1 MNIFKNMSSVQS
13 LLTGFMVII
22 AAGTCMLML
31 PAASSD
37 GVSQPFVDALFTAA
51 SAVTTTGLIVVD
63 TGGFYTTFGEIVIL
77 VLFQIGG
84 LGYITI
90 IVLMVYFFGKRP
102 SLRNGITMQEAMVG
116 ISMGDM
122 KRFVKYIFLYTLI
135 FELSGALCLGI
146 YWMEDFG
153 LAHAAYLG
161 LFYSVSAF
169 CTAGFGLMPDSL
181 ASYSGSMLVNMVIN
195 IVSIAGGL
203 GFFVLNDIHSYLGR
217 ILKQASPNRL
227 LMHTRL
233 VVSLSFILMAAG
245 TAFLVFSGPG
255 GDSTVRQ
262 NFLEGS
268 FQAISASTTT
278 GFNTVDIGGMSRAAL
293 FMIMLLMFIGAAPA
307 GSGGGV
313 KVTTAGLM
321 MASLFSVLK
330 GRESVEIF
338 KRRVS
343 PDIVNKA
350 FVVAFMA
357 LIVLTADMLILSLT
371 EEAGFQEIL
380 FEVMSALG
388 TVGLSTGITPS
399 LTVAGKI
406 VLSVTMLIGRLGP
419 LAIGYSLFKKS
430 SRASFEYAEEEVYIG

>member
-1 MNIFKNMSSVQS
+1 
-13 LLTGFMVII
+13 
-22 AAGTCMLML
+22 
-31 PAASSD
+31 
-37 GVSQPFVDALFTAA
+37 
-51 SAVTTTGLIVVD
+51 VD
-63 TGGFYTTFGEIVIL
+63 TGGFYSTFGEIVIL
-77 VLFQIGG
+77 VLFQLGG

-90 IVLMVYFFGKRP
+90 IVLMVYLFGKRP
-102 SLRNGITMQEAMVG
+102 SLRNGMTLQEAMAG

-122 KRFVKYIFLYTLI
+122 KGFVKSIFIYTLI

-146 YWMEDFG
+146 YWMDDFG
-153 LAHAAYLG
+153 FARAAYLG

-181 ASYSGSMLVNMVIN
+181 ASYSGSVVVNMVIN

-203 GFFVLNDIHSYLGR
+203 GFFVLSDIHSYLDRVLKR
-217 ILKQASPNRL
+217 ISPNRL

-233 VVSLSFILMAAG
+233 VLFISFFLMAAG
-245 TAFLVFSGPG
+245 TAFLLFAGPG
-255 GDSTVRQ
+255 SDSTVNQ
-262 NFLEGS
+262 GFLEGS

-307 GSGGGV
+307 GSGGGI

-321 MASLFSVLK
+321 MASLLSILR

-343 PDIVNKA
+343 PDIVSKA
-350 FVVAFMA
+350 FVVTFMA
-357 LIVLTADMLILSLT
+357 LIVLTADMLILTLT
-371 EEAGFQEIL
+371 EETAFLEIL
-380 FEVMSALG
+380 FEVISALG

-399 LTVAGKI
+399 LTVVGKV

-419 LAIGYSLFKKS
+419 LAIGYSLFKRS